1 MSLDIGARIRAK
13 VVDKN
18 VLAINDQVT
27 LEKIFSEPSHLSIR
41 NNSLFRSL
49 SYGMMRWHHRL
60 NWQVDKL
67 VTKKINPRDK
77 KLKSLLRLGLFQLQF
92 TRIPDHASV
101 SETVNAAEILG
112 IKKTKGL
119 VNAVLR
125 RFLREGKALERPMQE
140 NIQAV
145 TSHPRWM
152 INIIKNDWP
161 NHWQQILEANNS
173 LPPMWIRVN
182 KRKVIFDDYLKILD
196 KNNIDYEYTIEND
209 LLKLKNPIP
218 MRSLP
223 KYNEGWVSIQD
234 ASSQLSVEYLKIKN
248 GDRILD
254 ACAAPGGKSS
264 HILELNQNVDELVSV
279 DINNNRLKVMREN
292 LNRLGHRHA
301 IVAGDS
307 LSPSKWWDG
316 KHFQKILL
324 DAPCSS
330 LGVIRRHPDIKVLRT
345 PKDIENILYIQD
357 KLLHSLWP
365 LLETKG
371 NILYTTCSIIKKE
384 NEDMVSNFVK
394 NTPDATFDEE
404 LFGGEK
410 FRQILPGENDMDG
423 FFYSSIKK
431 VDL

>member
-173 LPPMWIRVN
+173 
-182 KRKVIFDDYLKILD
+182 
-196 KNNIDYEYTIEND
+196 
-209 LLKLKNPIP
+209 
-218 MRSLP
+218 S
-223 KYNEGWVSIQD
+223 
-234 ASSQLSVEYLKIKN
+234 
-248 GDRILD
+248 
-254 ACAAPGGKSS
+254 
-264 HILELNQNVDELVSV
+264 
-279 DINNNRLKVMREN
+279 
-292 LNRLGHRHA
+292 
-301 IVAGDS
+301 
-307 LSPSKWWDG
+307 
-316 KHFQKILL
+316 
-324 DAPCSS
+324 
-330 LGVIRRHPDIKVLRT
+330 
-345 PKDIENILYIQD
+345 
-357 KLLHSLWP
+357 
-365 LLETKG
+365 
-371 NILYTTCSIIKKE
+371 
-384 NEDMVSNFVK
+384 
-394 NTPDATFDEE
+394 
-404 LFGGEK
+404 
-410 FRQILPGENDMDG
+410 
-423 FFYSSIKK
+423 
-431 VDL
+431 